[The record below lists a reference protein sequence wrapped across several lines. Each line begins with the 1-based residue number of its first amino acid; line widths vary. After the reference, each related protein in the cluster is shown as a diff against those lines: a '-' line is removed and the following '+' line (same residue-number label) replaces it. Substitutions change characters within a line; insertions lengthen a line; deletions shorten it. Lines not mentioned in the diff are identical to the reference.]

1 MNIFILD
8 ADIKNSA
15 RFHTDKHC
23 VKMILEHCQ
32 MLCTSV
38 LVNPNLQ
45 TTLDIID
52 VPYKKAHIN
61 HPCTIWVSKNH
72 DNFAWLVAYTHEL
85 HEEYKYRYGREHL
98 SYTTLKSSRIITDNI
113 IAYGSSLS
121 ILDLAP
127 ACVMPDEC
135 KIGSVIESY
144 RNYYKQYKSQL
155 FSWTKR
161 DKPYWTT
168 PYFLDANIK
177 N

>member
-15 RFHTDKHC
+15 MFHADKHC

-32 MLCTSV
+32 MLCTAV

-45 TTLDIID
+45 ITLDIID
-52 VPYKKAHIN
+52 VPYKKSHIN

-72 DNFAWLVAYTHEL
+72 DNFAWLVACTHEL
-85 HEEYKYRYGREHL
+85 HEEYKYRYSREHL
-98 SYTTLKSSRIITDNI
+98 SYTTLQTNRIITDSI
-113 IAYGSSLS
+113 IAYGSNLS
-121 ILDLAP
+121 ILDLSP

-135 KIGSVIESY
+135 RTGSVIESY

-161 DKPYWTT
+161 DKPYW
-168 PYFLDANIK
+168 I
-177 N
+177 